1 MRITFLGGAD
11 EVGASSILIEIGG
24 KRLLIDA
31 GIRPSPKVRWG
42 LSGDQ
47 LPHLDAIDAP
57 DAILVTHAHTDHT
70 GALELVVG
78 RYPQCPVY
86 ATPPTIALTR
96 VLHADARRI
105 MQSRLDEEG
114 ELPLFD
120 DVAVEKLVSALT
132 PIEFHARLPLGEN
145 LAATFY
151 PAGHIVGAAMILL
164 DSDEGR
170 VLISGDISVS
180 PQRTVDGCKLP
191 TLRPDVLI
199 LESTYGG
206 RLHANRATE
215 ERRLVERIATIT
227 NASGKVLIPAF
238 ALGRAQEL
246 IEILRAFRKAGE
258 LASIPV
264 WVDGMVR
271 AVCGIYSQFPDA
283 LPLALQERGAK
294 FFDETTRAIETVAQ
308 RNALVWETSPAIII
322 ASSGML
328 AGGPSLSYAR
338 ALAGK
343 PEHAILL
350 TGYQDEES
358 PGRKLQAMA
367 TRGHG
372 TLRLGKDVV
381 DVQCQLGTYALSAHA
396 DEGQLIALTETLD
409 PTTVFVVHGDA
420 PARASL
426 QRALRERGR
435 RVELPRAGQSFDLRF
450 RGSPT
455 ARRASAIGKNRPL
468 DLGAL
473 WREIADPGGS
483 YFTLTE
489 LARAW
494 WGDDSD
500 AHAAELR
507 DALAKDDAH
516 FVLAEY
522 DLVRARTREQIEK
535 PKDLPDASR
544 ALEDLPPQI
553 MEPNQAMAFAR
564 EQFPPDA
571 RLRRTGYR
579 LDTHTLTLT
588 FDFPD
593 AARDRFAE
601 IFARLENATQWKIE
615 LDPEANQGALAML
628 ARETLPRE
636 WEILK
641 GPSIYREEKRVAL
654 TARGAGDLVFALE
667 RFRAT
672 SGYTLSVTLADV
684 SAAISVPVAP
694 ATGALEINGAL
705 GVIRAQLAGS
715 TLYRTSLKGN
725 EIVLSFISFQVGAR
739 YRKKIEELARTTGWS
754 LTINPQPNQN
764 AILQVAQELIARAG
778 GVAMRGPS
786 IHTDRLEV
794 HVVFA
799 TEPEA
804 DTPIAAEFEARTGY
818 QLVIETGASVVVPKL
833 YETREETIEIPVARI
848 RLTRHHQMLELDP
861 DKQRKALEQL
871 QRLGRVNKPIR
882 VRRGATDY
890 LLLDGLYR
898 LRAAQ
903 VLGWERI
910 TAVVEENV

>member
-1 MRITFLGGAD
+1 MRVTFLGGAD
-11 EVGASSILIEIGG
+11 EVGASSLLIEISG

-31 GIRPSPKVRWG
+31 GIRPSPKARWG
-42 LSGDQ
+42 LHGDQ
-47 LPHLDAIDAP
+47 LPHLDAINSP
-57 DAILVTHAHTDHT
+57 DVILVTHAHTDHT

-78 RYPQCPVY
+78 RYPHCPVF

-105 MQSRLDEEG
+105 MQARLDEEG
-114 ELPLFD
+114 ELPLYD
-120 DVAVEKLVSALT
+120 DIAVEKLLAALT

-151 PAGHIVGAAMILL
+151 PAGHIAGAALILL

-170 VLISGDISVS
+170 VLISGDISLS
-180 PQRTVDGCKLP
+180 PQRTVDGCKPP

-215 ERRLVERIATIT
+215 ERKLVERIAAIA
-227 NASGKVLIPAF
+227 NAGGKVLIPAF

-258 LASIPV
+258 LPTIPV

-283 LPLALQERGAK
+283 LPLALQERNAK

-308 RNALVWETSPAIII
+308 RNVIVWENNPGIII

-358 PGRKLQAMA
+358 PGRKLQALA
-367 TRGHG
+367 TRGRG
-372 TLRLGKDVV
+372 TLKLGKDVV

-409 PTTVFVVHGDA
+409 PTTVFIVHGDA
-420 PARASL
+420 EARASL
-426 QRALRERGR
+426 RKALRERGR
-435 RVELPRAGQSFDLRF
+435 RVELPRAGQTFDFRLRGV
-450 RGSPT
+450 RPDRSSKPV
-455 ARRASAIGKNRPL
+455 RSDDPNRPL
-468 DLGAL
+468 DLGLL
-473 WREIADPGGS
+473 WREIAGPGGH

-494 WGDDSD
+494 WDDETRVD
-500 AHAAELR
+500 ELR
-507 DALAKDDAH
+507 AALEKDDTH
-516 FVLAEY
+516 FVIAER
-522 DLVRARTREQIEK
+522 DLVRARTHEQIEH
-535 PKDLPDASR
+535 KDLPGLGD
-544 ALEDLPPQI
+544 LEGLSPPA
-553 MEPNQAMAFAR
+553 MEPNQALTFAR
-564 EQFPPDA
+564 EQFPPEA
-571 RLRRTGYR
+571 RLRRVGYR

-593 AARDRFAE
+593 AVRERFAE
-601 IFARLENATQWKIE
+601 IFARIQNATQWKIE

-628 ARETLPRE
+628 ARETLRDG
-636 WEILK
+636 EILK
-641 GPSIYREEKRVAL
+641 GPSIFREEKRVAV
-654 TARGAGDLVFALE
+654 TGRGNGDVATMCE
-667 RFRAT
+667 QFRAT
-672 SGYTLSVTLADV
+672 SGYTLSVTFADASTANNLV
-684 SAAISVPVAP
+684 AAPT
-694 ATGALEINGAL
+694 TGALEINAAL
-705 GVIRAQLAGS
+705 GLIRAQLAGS
-715 TLYRTSLKGN
+715 TLYRTSLKSN
-725 EIVLSFISFQVGAR
+725 EIVLSFISPHVGAR
-739 YRKKIEELARTTGWS
+739 YREKMDELTRTTGWA
-754 LTINPQPNQN
+754 LAINPQPNQN
-764 AILQVAQELIARAG
+764 AIIQVAQELIARAG
-778 GVAMRGPS
+778 WVATRAPS
-786 IHTDRLEV
+786 IHVDRGEV
-794 HVVFA
+794 RVS
-799 TEPEA
+799 
-804 DTPIAAEFEARTGY
+804 IAPKDFQDPSGWQAEFESHTGY
-818 QLVIETGASVVVPKL
+818 RLIIESDAAQPAPTPNAPREDSV
-833 YETREETIEIPVARI
+833 EIPVARI
-848 RLTRHHQMLELDP
+848 RLTRYQQTLQLDP
-861 DKQRKALEQL
+861 AKQRKALEQL

-890 LLLDGLYR
+890 ILLDGLYR

-903 VLGWERI
+903 TLGWKRI
-910 TAVVEENV
+910 TAVVEERE